1 MERALHL
8 LNELRN
14 IVEGN
19 PWLCLTKVPGRNPES
34 LPAGRAALACQAATQ
49 RFIHDLPEGT
59 PGAAG
64 FRLEL
69 GRSRVSVV
77 LIRLMLTLDAVVETS

>member
-34 LPAGRAALACQAATQ
+34 LAAGRAALACQAATQ
-49 RFIHDLPEGT
+49 RFIHDLPEGAL
-59 PGAAG
+59 GAAR

-69 GRSRVSVV
+69 GHHVIIQRQRGSHA
-77 LIRLMLTLDAVVETS
+77 LDAVVETS